1 MHVQEL
7 HALIQ
12 GKISPQAIPVDRLL
26 ALAEQFPNPT
36 SSEYKLIELAL
47 NIVLASYLDKALSRL

>member
-1 MHVQEL
+1 MQIQEL

-12 GKISPQAIPVDRLL
+12 GKISPQVVPLDHLI
-26 ALAEQFPNPT
+26 ALAEQYPDSN

-47 NIVLASYLDKALSRL
+47 NIVLASYLDKALVCL

>member
-1 MHVQEL
+1 MQVQEL

-12 GKISPQAIPVDRLL
+12 GKISPQVIPLDQLI
-26 ALAEQFPNPT
+26 ALAEQYPDFN

-47 NIVLASYLDKALSRL
+47 NIVLASYLDKALVCL